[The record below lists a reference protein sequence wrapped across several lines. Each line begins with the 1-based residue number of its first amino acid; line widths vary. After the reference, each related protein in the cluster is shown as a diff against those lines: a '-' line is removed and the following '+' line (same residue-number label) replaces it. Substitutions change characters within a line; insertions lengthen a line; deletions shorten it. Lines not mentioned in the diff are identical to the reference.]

1 MINGDGLNMLHH
13 ERLGKL
19 LPTAAMVGVLAML
32 VACSPEPSTSDEAA
46 KPPAGSGG
54 QPAGADPMSG
64 QHPLL
69 AATLEMDPQVRAV
82 VGRLTEAC
90 LRDAGLDRFPAQLP
104 AGLPGPAV
112 VPPQQSPTLA
122 EAEANGYGIRAAE
135 TAGQAD
141 AEAGAGATTERF
153 TWPSPAE
160 ERRYLEALT
169 GAADGETLTDD
180 AGNPT
185 LGGCVGEA
193 RSVVYGEVAAP
204 PSPAAAIDEAA
215 RAGYAADP
223 TVASA
228 TAAWSDCL
236 QQAGQPQLLDP
247 ADARRFAQ
255 YFHHPIGGRPGGRVP
270 EGGPWPAEVARE
282 KEIGLAV
289 ADAGCADRTGLREA
303 QRLAWEK
310 ALDAAV
316 DRHGAELSGY
326 RDAMAAA
333 LRQGQQALAD

>member
-13 ERLGKL
+13 ERLDKL

-32 VACSPEPSTSDEAA
+32 AACSPEPSTSDEAA
-46 KPPAGSGG
+46 EPPAGSGG
-54 QPAGADPMSG
+54 QPAGSDPVSG

-69 AATLEMDPQVRAV
+69 AATLAMDPQVRAV

-90 LRDAGLDRFPAQLP
+90 LRDAGIDRFPAQLP

-112 VPPQQSPTLA
+112 VPPQQSPMLD
-122 EAEANGYGIRAAE
+122 EATANGYGIRAAE
-135 TAGQAD
+135 TANQAD
-141 AEAGAGATTERF
+141 AEADAGATTERF

-180 AGNPT
+180 AGNST

-193 RSVVYGEVAAP
+193 RSAVYGEVAAP
-204 PSPAAAIDEAA
+204 PSPVTAIDEAA

-255 YFHHPIGGRPGGRVP
+255 YFHHPVGERPGGRVP
-270 EGGPWPAEVARE
+270 EDGPWPAEVAQE
-282 KEIGLAV
+282 KEIALAV

-333 LRQGQQALAD
+333 LRQGQQVLAD

>member
-1 MINGDGLNMLHH
+1 MINGDGLNMLYH
-13 ERLGKL
+13 ERIGKL

-32 VACSPEPSTSDEAA
+32 AACSPEPSTSDEAA
-46 KPPAGSGG
+46 EPPAGSGL
-54 QPAGADPMSG
+54 QPGEADPASS

-90 LRDAGLDRFPAQLP
+90 LRDAGIDRFPAQLP
-104 AGLPGPAV
+104 AEYPGPVV

-122 EAEANGYGIRAAE
+122 EANANGYGIRAAE
-135 TAGQAD
+135 TADRAD
-141 AEAGAGATTERF
+141 TETETGATTERF
-153 TWPSPAE
+153 TWPSPADE
-160 ERRYLEALT
+160 HRYLEALT

-193 RSVVYGEVAAP
+193 RSAVYGQVAAP
-204 PSPAAAIDEAA
+204 PSPVTVIDEAA
-215 RAGYAADP
+215 RASYAADP
-223 TVASA
+223 TVTSA
-228 TAAWSDCL
+228 TAAWSGCL
-236 QQAGQPQLLDP
+236 QQDGQPPLLDP

-255 YFHHPIGGRPGGRVP
+255 FFHHPVGERPGGPVP

-282 KEIGLAV
+282 KEIALAV
-289 ADAGCADRTGLREA
+289 ADAGCADQTGLREA

-316 DRHGAELSGY
+316 DRHDADLSGY

-333 LRQGQQALAD
+333 LRQGQQALAN